1 MCDPMTPTMY
11 LPSQSVLLSKCTRV
25 AFLIGDLFL
34 VRDWRRVSLMRV
46 PGHVLSIFWG
56 ALHSSRL
63 AALFDPCSLCRN
75 IITCD
80 QDQWDIHKLDPFYE
94 CFVPAQPHPPTI
106 RAKVAS
112 TPSFAWSS
120 TSSRSSTF
128 AEGPQKRRRFSTSPS
143 SLEED
148 NGTSPKKRRHVIQVD
163 SESDEDEIETKLN
176 LNAPRQTPRTHVPG
190 RRVRERRGGV
200 RRVPMATKIR
210 VNVQD
215 AMPQVFLD
223 EEMRCTPPPRTPP
236 RTTVPPSTSKR
247 RKGNTNSFR
256 VSLR

>member
-1 MCDPMTPTMY
+1 MFTY
-11 LPSQSVLLSKCTRV
+11 
-25 AFLIGDLFL
+25 
-34 VRDWRRVSLMRV
+34 
-46 PGHVLSIFWG
+46 
-56 ALHSSRL
+56 
-63 AALFDPCSLCRN
+63 RN

-106 RAKVAS
+106 RTKVAS

-128 AEGPQKRRRFSTSPS
+128 AEGSQKRRRFSTSPS

-148 NGTSPKKRRHVIQVD
+148 NNASPKKRRHVIHVD
-163 SESDEDEIETKLN
+163 SESDEDDIETTLN
-176 LNAPRQTPRTHVPG
+176 PDAPCQTPRTHVPG

-200 RRVPMATKIR
+200 RRVPIATKMR
-210 VNVQD
+210 VNVRD
-215 AMPQVFLD
+215 ATPPD
-223 EEMRCTPPPRTPP
+223 EEMRCTTPPRTPQ
-236 RTTVPPSTSKR
+236 RTPVPPSTSKR
-247 RKGNTNSFR
+247 RKGNTNPFR

>member
-1 MCDPMTPTMY
+1 MC
-11 LPSQSVLLSKCTRV
+11 RV
-25 AFLIGDLFL
+25 ALQSFDL
-34 VRDWRRVSLMRV
+34 
-46 PGHVLSIFWG
+46 
-56 ALHSSRL
+56 
-63 AALFDPCSLCRN
+63 CSPCRN

-94 CFVPAQPHPPTI
+94 CSVPAQPHLPSI

-128 AEGPQKRRRFSTSPS
+128 VEGSQKRRRFSTSPS
-143 SLEED
+143 SLDED
-148 NGTSPKKRRHVIQVD
+148 TYTSPKKRRHVIHVD
-163 SESDEDEIETKLN
+163 SESDEDEVDTTLN
-176 LNAPRQTPRTHVPG
+176 PNAPRQTPRTHVPG

-200 RRVPMATKIR
+200 RRVPIAAKTR

-215 AMPQVFLD
+215 TIPQVFPD
-223 EEMRCTPPPRTPP
+223 EEMRSTTPPRTPP

-247 RKGNTNSFR
+247 RKGYTSSFR
-256 VSLR
+256 VSWR